1 MSESATNTSL
11 DIKIDV
17 TSRRECGRKGLAR
30 FLFLSQEH
38 LYLRILLEYS
48 KVSIKQVSSLG
59 KKIQICFSLFI
70 YLMF

>member
-30 FLFLSQEH
+30 FLLVFTNSKPCTFVFKDTLWEH
-38 LYLRILLEYS
+38 HLVDGEI
-48 KVSIKQVSSLG
+48 
-59 KKIQICFSLFI
+59 
-70 YLMF
+70 

>member
-30 FLFLSQEH
+30 FLLVSSTNSISQEH
-38 LYLRILLEYS
+38 LYLRILLEYHL
-48 KVSIKQVSSLG
+48 VAVELR
-59 KKIQICFSLFI
+59 FL
-70 YLMF
+70 L

>member
-48 KVSIKQVSSLG
+48 NVSIKQVSSLD
-59 KKIQICFSLFI
+59 KKYKFVFLYSFI
-70 YLMF
+70 

>member
-38 LYLRILLEYS
+38 LYLRILLEYHL
-48 KVSIKQVSSLG
+48 VAVELRSL
-59 KKIQICFSLFI
+59 L
-70 YLMF
+70 

>member
-38 LYLRILLEYS
+38 LYLRILLEYHLVADEL
-48 KVSIKQVSSLG
+48 KGQLIAECLLG
-59 KKIQICFSLFI
+59 VIDNQRKS
-70 YLMF
+70 

>member
-30 FLFLSQEH
+30 FLSVSSTNSKPRTFVFKDT
-38 LYLRILLEYS
+38 ILEYHL
-48 KVSIKQVSSLG
+48 VAVELR
-59 KKIQICFSLFI
+59 FL
-70 YLMF
+70 L

>member
-17 TSRRECGRKGLAR
+17 TSRIRECGRKGLAR

-48 KVSIKQVSSLG
+48 KVSIKQVSSLD
-59 KKIQICFSLFI
+59 KKYKFVFLYSFI
-70 YLMF
+70 

>member
-30 FLFLSQEH
+30 FLLVSTN
-38 LYLRILLEYS
+38 S
-48 KVSIKQVSSLG
+48 KPRTFVFKDTIGVSFG
-59 KKIQICFSLFI
+59 YC
-70 YLMF
+70 

>member
-30 FLFLSQEH
+30 FLLVSTN
-38 LYLRILLEYS
+38 S
-48 KVSIKQVSSLG
+48 KPSTFVFKDTIGVSFG
-59 KKIQICFSLFI
+59 CC
-70 YLMF
+70 